1 MLPFDR
7 GWRTRTVL
15 RWNKYRLKIR
25 NSNHL
30 AVMFSL
36 PSVKMPILRMTCYPM
51 VLLSVNLPILRMI
64 SSNLSPPSVN
74 PPVLRMTSLN
84 RSLPSVNR
92 SILRMIIMKANVPSV
107 KLTFSRT
114 GHVILYVRS
123 GRLRPPAICR
133 PCRCGGGGSP
143 RWLGMPV
150 RCSRL
155 RRG

>member
-1 MLPFDR
+1 MLNFNFYLMPFDR

-15 RWNKYRLKIR
+15 RCNKYRLKIR

-30 AVMFSL
+30 AIMFSF
-36 PSVKMPILRMTCYPM
+36 PSVKMPILRIT
-51 VLLSVNLPILRMI
+51 
-64 SSNLSPPSVN
+64 SSNLSPLSVN
-74 PPVLRMTSLN
+74 QP
-84 RSLPSVNR
+84 
-92 SILRMIIMKANVPSV
+92 ILRTIIMKANAPSV

-123 GRLRPPAICR
+123 GRPRPPAICR

-143 RWLGMPV
+143 RWRGMPV

>member
-1 MLPFDR
+1 MPFDR

-15 RWNKYRLKIR
+15 RCNKYRLKIR

-30 AVMFSL
+30 AIMFSL

-51 VLLSVNLPILRMI
+51 VLLSVN
-64 SSNLSPPSVN
+64 
-74 PPVLRMTSLN
+74 PPV
-84 RSLPSVNR
+84 
-92 SILRMIIMKANVPSV
+92 LRMIIMKANAPSV
-107 KLTFSRT
+107 KLRFSRT

-123 GRLRPPAICR
+123 GRLRLPAICR

-143 RWLGMPV
+143 RWRGMPV

-155 RRG
+155 RRGLGLPRALLERPCSSRSGSSSILPCRLPGLA

>member
-1 MLPFDR
+1 MPFDR

-51 VLLSVNLPILRMI
+51 VLLSANRLILR
-64 SSNLSPPSVN
+64 
-74 PPVLRMTSLN
+74 T
-84 RSLPSVNR
+84 
-92 SILRMIIMKANVPSV
+92 IIMKANAPSV

-133 PCRCGGGGSP
+133 PCRCGAGVSL
-143 RWLGMPV
+143 RWRGRLS

-155 RRG
+155 RRGSWPPRVLPERPCSSRQGSSSILPCPLPGPA